1 MSSVLL
7 NEAAE
12 ADTWLHDYLE
22 ADASL
27 MGMVNGV
34 FSQFLGYA
42 DDPTPLVRFFLVEQ
56 DDLMVVNA
64 KRVWSELVYQVE
76 GVTQGPDSTN
86 VRAIGRRLDEL
97 LHRHQG
103 DATLAT
109 VYVQEIFRRA
119 PLFRRTV
126 ESGTEYLYSGGEYV
140 VRVSPVA

>member
-7 NEAAE
+7 NESAE
-12 ADTWLHDYLE
+12 TDVWLHDYLE
-22 ADASL
+22 ADSEL
-27 MGMVNGV
+27 MSMVSGV

-42 DDPTPLVRFFLVEQ
+42 EDPTPLVRFFLVEQ
-56 DDLMVVNA
+56 GDLMVVNA

-76 GVTQGPDSTN
+76 GVTRGKDSTL
-86 VRAIGRRLDEL
+86 VREIARRLDVL

-103 DATLAT
+103 DSSLSTI
-109 VYVQEIFRRA
+109 YVQEIFRRQ

-126 ESGTEYLYSGGEYV
+126 ESGQEYLYAGGEYV

>member
-12 ADTWLHDYLE
+12 TDTWMKSYLE
-22 ADASL
+22 SDATL
-27 MGMVNGV
+27 MSYVNGV
-34 FSQFLGYA
+34 FSQFLGYS
-42 DDPTPLVRFFLVEQ
+42 DDPTPLVRFFLIEQ
-56 DDLMVVNA
+56 GDLMVVNA

-76 GVTQGPDSTN
+76 GVTRGPDSTD
-86 VRAIGRRLDEL
+86 VRAIARRLDEL

-103 DATLAT
+103 DATLST
-109 VYVQEIFRRA
+109 VYVQEIFRRQ

-126 ESGTEYLYSGGEYV
+126 ESGTEYLYAGGEYV

>member
-12 ADTWLHDYLE
+12 TDTWLHDYLE
-22 ADASL
+22 SDATLMSL
-27 MGMVNGV
+27 VSGV
-34 FSQFLGYA
+34 FSQFLGYSQ
-42 DDPTPLVRFFLVEQ
+42 DPTPLVRFFLVEQ

-76 GVTQGPDSTN
+76 GVTRGPDATA
-86 VRAIGRRLDEL
+86 VRAIARRIDEL

-103 DATLAT
+103 DSSLST
-109 VYVQEIFRRA
+109 VFIQEIFRRQ

-126 ESGTEYLYSGGEYV
+126 ESGTEYLYAGGEYV
-140 VRVSPVA
+140 VRVSPVV